1 MAASSPTQELP
12 PPIALF
18 RLATGFYVS
27 SALYVVAKLGIADLM
42 TDGPTA
48 SAKLAK
54 AAGVHAGALHR
65 VMRLLVSAGVFTE
78 DAEEQFVLTPIGA
91 CLRSS
96 GPGSVR
102 SGILLFGGLTQK
114 AWGELL
120 YCVETGNPGFTQA
133 YGKDSFAYMEEH
145 PELAAMFDEA
155 MASFTKQ
162 LVAAVVGTYDFS
174 GFGAIMDVGGGNG
187 ELLAGVLKAN
197 PALRGVLFDQ
207 PHVIERARKKIGDL
221 GLADRYSLA
230 SGDFFKEL
238 PGGCDAYMFKHV
250 IHDWNDEQAAAI
262 LRSCHRV
269 AKPGAKLL
277 IVEGVY
283 PVRIDQSETS
293 KSVTG
298 NDVNML
304 VCTGGRERSESEFH
318 ALFAAAGFRFS
329 RVVPTQSRV
338 SVVEGVRE

>member
-1 MAASSPTQELP
+1 MATTTSIQELP
-12 PPIALF
+12 PPIALL

-27 SALYVVAKLGIADLM
+27 SALYVAAKLRIADLM
-42 TDGPTA
+42 PDGATA
-48 SAKLAK
+48 PAELAK
-54 AAGVHAGALHR
+54 TAGVHAGALHR

-78 DAEEQFVLTPIGA
+78 DAEGKFALTAIGK

-96 GPGSVR
+96 GPESLR

-120 YCVETGNPGFTQA
+120 YCVETGEMGFTRA

-162 LVAAVVGTYDFS
+162 IVAAVVATYDFS
-174 GFGAIMDVGGGNG
+174 DFGVIMDVGGGNG
-187 ELLAGVLKAN
+187 ELLAGILKAN

-207 PHVIERARKKIGDL
+207 PHVIERARKKIVDL
-221 GLADRYSLA
+221 GLVDRCSLA

-238 PGGCDAYMFKHV
+238 PGGCDAYVFKHV
-250 IHDWNDEQAAAI
+250 IHDWSDEQAAAI
-262 LRSCHRV
+262 LRSCRR
-269 AKPGAKLL
+269 AANPGAKLL

-283 PVRIDQSETS
+283 PARIDQSEAS

-304 VCTGGRERSESEFH
+304 VCTGGRERSESEFRG
-318 ALFAAAGFRFS
+318 LFETAGFRFS
-329 RVVPTQSRV
+329 RIVPTQSRV
-338 SVVEGVRE
+338 SVVEGVRD